1 VLCRDLKLFSEA
13 IVAID
18 GSKFK
23 AVNNRDK
30 NFTDRKLKARMQQL
44 EDSIARYMTELD
56 RADREPALV
65 TEARVEHI
73 KEKMETV
80 KKQMRELK
88 QIGKQMAQAPDGQI
102 SLTDPDARSMATSG
116 RGTGMVGYN
125 VQTARGYEASSDR
138 CARGYEQ
145 RSRSRP
151 ALIDGPP
158 SPRRNRQ

>member
-1 VLCRDLKLFSEA
+1 MPDFKTIADFRRDNGKAIRRVCREFIVLCRELKLFSEA

-44 EDSIARYMTELD
+44 EESIARYLTELD

-73 KEKMETV
+73 KKKVATV
-80 KKQMRELK
+80 KA
-88 QIGKQMAQAPDGQI
+88 I
-102 SLTDPDARSMATSG
+102 ARQSTWQG
-116 RGTGMVGYN
+116 EHHN
-125 VQTARGYEASSDR
+125 HARPECY
-138 CARGYEQ
+138 
-145 RSRSRP
+145 
-151 ALIDGPP
+151 
-158 SPRRNRQ
+158 